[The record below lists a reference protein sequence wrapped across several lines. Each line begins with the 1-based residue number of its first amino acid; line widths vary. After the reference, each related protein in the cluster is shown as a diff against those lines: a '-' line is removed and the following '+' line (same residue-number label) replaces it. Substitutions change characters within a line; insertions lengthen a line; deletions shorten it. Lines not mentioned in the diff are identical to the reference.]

1 MMQNTRE
8 QLIEVASQLFS
19 RKGVDATT
27 MGDIANASDRGRR
40 TIYTY
45 FRNKREVY
53 SAVLQSEADGLLE
66 RLGAIVA
73 AEGPVEDRLREFLSV
88 RLVQRRKQNSAAA
101 SLRALFKPDLRRI
114 SQVRRIMRDRARALL
129 HTLLGEGIEAGVFDP
144 ERCSMLEGFALDC
157 MHAMDIA
164 GADNAVGGLAAS
176 SDSILDFIITD
187 ICIKKR

>member
-1 MMQNTRE
+1 MIQNTRE

-66 RLGAIVA
+66 RLGTI
-73 AEGPVEDRLREFLSV
+73 PRR
-88 RLVQRRKQNSAAA
+88 QRCARCSSPTCAA
-101 SLRALFKPDLRRI
+101 S
-114 SQVRRIMRDRARALL
+114 AR
-129 HTLLGEGIEAGVFDP
+129 
-144 ERCSMLEGFALDC
+144 C
-157 MHAMDIA
+157 
-164 GADNAVGGLAAS
+164 AA
-176 SDSILDFIITD
+176 
-187 ICIKKR
+187 

>member
-1 MMQNTRE
+1 MIQNTRE

-66 RLGAIVA
+66 RLGTIVA
-73 AEGPVEDRLREFLSV
+73 AEGPVEQRLREFLSV
-88 RLVQRRKQNSAAA
+88 RLVQRRKQNSPAA
-101 SLRALFKPDLRRI
+101 SLRALFRPDPRR
-114 SQVRRIMRDRARALL
+114 RTPGL
-129 HTLLGEGIEAGVFDP
+129 
-144 ERCSMLEGFALDC
+144 
-157 MHAMDIA
+157 DIA

-187 ICIKKR
+187 ICVKKR